1 MAITTALDHLV
12 YVVPDLD
19 EGVARFTEATGVTP
33 VFGGAHVGKG
43 TANYLVGLRPAGWE
57 ADPAPLTYLEIL
69 GPDPQQ
75 AVAPGTPLP
84 LEVDRVDEA
93 RLQTWAIHP
102 DRFDQVLARA
112 TAAGVDAGEARDMSR
127 RTPEGELLEW
137 RLTVRERLPFD
148 GLQPFL
154 IDWGASTHPATR
166 VMPVLGLESLTLTH
180 PDADGLR
187 AALGVLGAAGTDVQS
202 GATRGMRAVLQAP
215 DGSVE
220 I

>member
-12 YVVPDLD
+12 YVVPDL
-19 EGVARFTEATGVTP
+19 EAGVKRFAQATGVTP
-33 VFGGAHVGKG
+33 VYGGAHVWKG
-43 TANYLVGLRPAGWE
+43 TANFLVGLRSAGW
-57 ADPAPLTYLEIL
+57 ADEPAPLTYLEIL

-75 AVAPGTPLP
+75 EVAPGTPLP
-84 LEVDRVDEA
+84 LEVDRVEAA

-102 DRFDQVLARA
+102 DGFDGVLERA
-112 TAAGVDAGEARDMSR
+112 AAQGVDVGEARDMSR

-137 RLTVRERLPFD
+137 RLTMRDRLPFE

-154 IDWGASTHPATR
+154 IDWGTSTHPATR
-166 VMPVLGLESLTLTH
+166 AMPVLGLESLTLTH

-187 AALGVLGAAGTDVQS
+187 AALDVLGAAGTDVEQ
-202 GATRGMRAVLQAP
+202 GTERGMRVVLDTP
-215 DGSVE
+215 RGVVE

>member
-12 YVVPDLD
+12 YVVPNLD
-19 EGVARFTEATGVTP
+19 AGVARFAEATGVQP
-33 VFGGAHVGKG
+33 VYGGAHVGKG
-43 TANYLVGLRPAGWE
+43 TANFLVGLRPAGWGS
-57 ADPAPLTYLEIL
+57 DSAPLAYLEIL

-75 AVAPGTPLP
+75 VVAPGTPLP
-84 LEVDRVDEA
+84 LEVDRVDSA

-102 DRFDQVLARA
+102 DGFDGVLDAAA
-112 TAAGVDAGEARDMSR
+112 TRGVDVGEARDMSR

-137 RLTVRERLPFD
+137 RLTMRDRLPFE

-154 IDWGASTHPATR
+154 IDWGTSTHPATR
-166 VMPVLGLESLTLTH
+166 TLPVLGLQSLTLTY

-187 AALGVLGAAGTDVQS
+187 AALDVLGAGGTDVEQ
-202 GATRGMRAVLQAP
+202 GAERQMHAVLDTPHGA
-215 DGSVE
+215 VE